1 MIWEVTQRA
10 KSETLNLYVVWPDV
24 ANAYESVSHQ
34 MIQLALR
41 MLELLDGLM
50 AWCRMNF
57 KPKKYRSLAV
67 RKGKVDAATAF
78 AVANKQIPTVSEE
91 PVKSLRR

>member
-1 MIWEVTQRA
+1 MIREVTQRA
-10 KSETLNLYVVWPDV
+10 KTETINLYVVWPDV
-24 ANAYESVSHQ
+24 ANAYESIPHQ

-50 AWCRMNF
+50 AWCRLNF
-57 KPKKYRSLAV
+57 KPKKSRSLSV

-78 AVANKQIPTVSEE
+78 AIANTQIPTVSEE
-91 PVKSLRR
+91 PVNSLGR